1 LILPNSPIENLEL
14 LAKQVVEGFII
25 GLHKSPFHGFS
36 VEFAEHRLYNRG
48 DEMRH
53 IDWRVFGRTDRLF
66 VKKFEEE
73 TNLRACLL
81 VDTSAS
87 MYFPKEGPHGSKIQF
102 ACVAA
107 ASLARLLRKQLDA
120 TALGLFDQ
128 SVYYLSAARSA
139 PSHYHLLTSKLQQ
152 VLQQPSATGS
162 ESHIANALHE
172 VAERMHRRSLVVIFS
187 DMLGS
192 GEDADALFAGLQHL
206 KYNKHEVILFQ
217 IMDRQKEL
225 DFQFE
230 NRPYEFEDAETG
242 EKLKLQPAQI
252 RQQYLAQL
260 NDFQKEIAHRCH
272 QYGIDRVLVDLS
284 EPVEKVLHAFLL
296 KRAKML

>member
-1 LILPNSPIENLEL
+1 MILSNAPIENLEL
-14 LAKQVVEGFII
+14 LTRQVVEGFII

-81 VDTSAS
+81 LDTSAS
-87 MYFPKEGPHGSKIQF
+87 MYFPKEGPTASKIQF
-102 ACVAA
+102 ATVAA
-107 ASLARLLRKQLDA
+107 ASLTRLLRKQLDA
-120 TALGLFDQ
+120 TALALFD
-128 SVYYLSAARSA
+128 SSLYYLSACRSA
-139 PSHYHLLTSKLQQ
+139 PSHHQLLLSKLQQ
-152 VLQQPSATGS
+152 VLTQPQEGKS
-162 ESHIANALHE
+162 SHIADALHE
-172 VAERMHRRSLVVIFS
+172 VAERMHRRSLIIIFS

-192 GEDADALFAGLQHL
+192 SEDPEALFAGLQHL

-217 IMDRQKEL
+217 IMDRKKEL
-225 DFQFE
+225 DFDFE

-242 EKLKLQPAQI
+242 EKLKLQPGQI
-252 RQQYLAQL
+252 KQQYLAHM
-260 NDFQKEIAHRCH
+260 DAFQKEIAHRCH
-272 QYGIDRVLVDLS
+272 QYGVDRVLVDLS
-284 EPVEKVLHAFLL
+284 EPVEQVLHAFLL